1 MSEMS
6 TRQRITLAE
15 FLGSH
20 FLKVRADKL
29 NAEALEEMTV
39 GERYAARFGGQV
51 AGWVSLPNPP
61 KRAAVSNKLTF
72 LAWVRKYM
80 PDEIETAEIVRP
92 GTQASLLAAAKA
104 NGGKWLNKE
113 TGKYVDID
121 GITFG
126 VGDPSPR
133 VDLTDEAAEAIG
145 TAWRAG
151 EIDLTPLLALPVP
164 LSTEPGSATDTQIG
178 KLLTV
183 YQSDFGYKRAEQD
196 QMVSASGRIVRRD
209 LAGDLHG
216 LSEAEAAKLLGT
228 LDAIGDRAE
237 LFGRINADTLD
248 GGEKP

>member
-1 MSEMS
+1 MADMT

-20 FLKVRADKL
+20 FLKVRAEKL
-29 NAEALEEMTV
+29 NAEALDEMTV

-61 KRAAVSNKLTF
+61 KRAAVSNKLAF

-80 PDEIETAEIVRP
+80 PDEIETIEIVRP

-104 NGGKWLNKE
+104 SGGKWLNKE
-113 TGKYVDID
+113 TGKYVEID

-164 LSTEPGSATDTQIG
+164 VSDEPGSATGAQVG
-178 KLLTV
+178 KLIDVFL
-183 YQSDFGYKRAEQD
+183 SKFGYKPGD
-196 QMVSASGRIVRRD
+196 RD
-209 LAGDLHG
+209 LMAAVSGQIAGRAGAGDLRS
-216 LSEAEAAKLLGT
+216 LSGAEAAKVL
-228 LDAIGDRAE
+228 
-237 LFGRINADTLD
+237 DTLEQIPGREQLEALLTPPAAED
-248 GGEKP
+248 VAA